1 MRCPSAFFDGAAV
14 RFCPVR
20 APTIRAGMGMPEP
33 SEKSRA
39 RIEKFVANYCG
50 KSGTSTHPD
59 AEVTGAV
66 VKGLAANVDAL
77 GRPLC
82 PCRFY
87 PDKQAEVEHR
97 TWICAC
103 DDMQIY
109 KYCHCLLFVTPEG
122 LPITEYL
129 PETHEGRQIY
139 GLVKDPT
146 PDKGRPLRDKAAER
160 EIERRER
167 PS

>member
-1 MRCPSAFFDGAAV
+1 MADTVGQEAV
-14 RFCPVR
+14 Q
-20 APTIRAGMGMPEP
+20 
-33 SEKSRA
+33 
-39 RIEKFVANYCG
+39 RIEKFVEKYCA

-59 AEVTGAV
+59 PGVTEVV
-66 VKGLAANVDAL
+66 VLGLAHNLEKL
-77 GRPLC
+77 GKPLC

-87 PDKQAEVEHR
+87 PSKEEEVKHR

-109 KYCHCLLFVTPEG
+109 KYCHCLLFVNHEG

-129 PETHEGRQIY
+129 PEDHVGRETY

-146 PDKGRPLRDKAAER
+146 PDKGRALRNQAEAR
-160 EIERRER
+160 EKERRER

>member
-1 MRCPSAFFDGAAV
+1 MSV
-14 RFCPVR
+14 PVSEQSLQR
-20 APTIRAGMGMPEP
+20 IR
-33 SEKSRA
+33 KL
-39 RIEKFVANYCG
+39 VAKYCE
-50 KSGTSTHPD
+50 KSGTTTHPD
-59 AEVTGAV
+59 ADVTEAV
-66 VKGLAANVDAL
+66 VKGLAHHLDTL
-77 GRPLC
+77 GKPLC

-87 PDKQAEVEHR
+87 PDKQEEATHR

-109 KYCHCLLFVTPEG
+109 KYCHCLLFVNKEG

-129 PETHEGRQIY
+129 PEDHDGRKCY

-146 PDKGRPLRDKAAER
+146 PGQGRALRDKAAER
-160 EIERRER
+160 EKEREER

>member
-1 MRCPSAFFDGAAV
+1 MQGPSDKSLE
-14 RFCPVR
+14 R
-20 APTIRAGMGMPEP
+20 IR
-33 SEKSRA
+33 
-39 RIEKFVANYCG
+39 KFVKAYCE
-50 KSGTSTHPD
+50 KSGTATSP
-59 AEVTGAV
+59 EPGVTDSV
-66 VKGLAANVDAL
+66 VQGLAANLDEL

-87 PDKQAEVEHR
+87 PDKKEEVKHR

-109 KYCHCLLFVTPEG
+109 KYCHCLLFVTPGG

-129 PETHEGRQIY
+129 PESHEGRATY
-139 GLVKDPT
+139 GVVKDPT
-146 PDKGRPLRDKAAER
+146 PEKGRPLRDKGAER
-160 EIERRER
+160 EKERRER

>member
-1 MRCPSAFFDGAAV
+1 M
-14 RFCPVR
+14 
-20 APTIRAGMGMPEP
+20 
-33 SEKSRA
+33 SEKVTDQSLQKIR
-39 RIEKFVANYCG
+39 RFVEKYCE

-59 AEVTGAV
+59 ADVTEAIV
-66 VKGLAANVDAL
+66 LGLAHHMDTL
-77 GRPLC
+77 GKPLC

-87 PDKQAEVEHR
+87 PDKKEEATHR

-109 KYCHCLLFVTPEG
+109 KYCHCLLFVNKEG

-129 PETHEGRQIY
+129 PEDHDGRAAY

-146 PDKGRPLRDKAAER
+146 PDQGRALRNKAEER
-160 EIERRER
+160 EKDRKER

>member
-1 MRCPSAFFDGAAV
+1 
-14 RFCPVR
+14 
-20 APTIRAGMGMPEP
+20 MPEP
-33 SEKSRA
+33 PSEDAIR
-39 RIEKFVANYCG
+39 RMRVFVEKYNAKF
-50 KSGTSTHPD
+50 GTTVSPV
-59 AEVTGAV
+59 EGVTEQV
-66 VKGLAANVDAL
+66 ILGLAKNVDEL

-87 PDKQAEVEHR
+87 PDKNEEVKHR

-109 KYCHCLLFVTPEG
+109 KYCHCLLFTDQEG

-129 PETHEGRQIY
+129 PEDHEGREIY
-139 GLVKDPT
+139 GEVKDPW
-146 PDKGRPLRDKAAER
+146 PDKGRPLRNKGQER
-160 EIERRER
+160 EQERKDR